1 MLKFCYR
8 NCPLNFTDHIR
19 ATEEECSVIDVD
31 PSILTGLLRQGKIE
45 QLVDL
50 IERSYH
56 Q

>member
-8 NCPLNFTDHIR
+8 DCPLDFTDHIR
-19 ATEEECSVIDVD
+19 ATEEERSVIDVD
-31 PSILTGLLRQGKIE
+31 PLILTGLLRQGNIE

-50 IERSYH
+50 IERSYY